1 MHKLDI
7 DAKGKIN
14 LTLDVLFKRPDG
26 YHEVEMIMQT
36 LALKDIISL
45 KLISQPIIELK
56 TNCRQLVRDED
67 NLAFQAARL
76 MMEEYGLDAGISI
89 TLNKNIPLG
98 AGLAGGSANAAAVIV
113 GINELFQ
120 LKKSQEELMSLGKK
134 IGADVPFCILGKTAL
149 ARGIGEK
156 LSPLKPLSGFGVLLV
171 KPSYSVSTKEVYNRL
186 DVKNIKTRPDTKGM
200 IEHIKEQNIAKIGSG
215 LCNVLEEVTLK
226 LYPALNNIKKQLKQR
241 GAMGSLMSGSGPT
254 VFGLFESARDAKR
267 AADAAIFRGNWI
279 FVTEMK

>member
-1 MHKLDI
+1 MQKLDI

-36 LALKDIISL
+36 VALKDIVSL

-56 TNCRQLVRDED
+56 TNYPQLARDED

-76 MMEEYGLDAGISI
+76 MIKEYRLDAGISI
-89 TLNKNIPLG
+89 TLDKNIPLA

-120 LKKSQEELMSLGKK
+120 LKRPQEELMSLGKK

-156 LSPLKPLSGFGVLLV
+156 LSPLKSLSGFGVLLV
-171 KPSYSVSTKEVYNRL
+171 NPPYSVSTKEVYNRL
-186 DVKNIKTRPDTKGM
+186 DVKNIKTRPDTQGM
-200 IEHIKEQNIAKIGSG
+200 ISHIKERNIEKISSG

-226 LYPALNNIKKQLKQR
+226 LYPKLSDIKKQLIQR
-241 GAMGSLMSGSGPT
+241 GALGSLMSGSGPT
-254 VFGLFESARDAKR
+254 VFGLFENPRDAKR
-267 AADAAIFRGNWI
+267 AADDEMKSGNKI

>member
-186 DVKNIKTRPDTKGM
+186 DVKNIKNRPSTMEMVKN
-200 IEHIKEQNIAKIGSG
+200 IQNQDLDSISKG
-215 LCNVLEEVTLK
+215 LCNVLEQVTLRM
-226 LYPALNNIKKQLKQR
+226 YPELEEIRNELLNLGAL
-241 GAMGSLMSGSGPT
+241 GSLMSGSGPT
-254 VFGLFESARDAKR
+254 VFGIFETKQDAKK
-267 AADAAIFRGNWI
+267 AAKKLSFEQSLVY
-279 FVTEMK
+279 VTEVN